1 MSSFD
6 LNIDLGKAFGKHKIN
21 IVVEHTGL
29 GHIVFYGKLPVVKE
43 LREEVKVD
51 GWLIV
56 ELEDINRSLADLKL
70 MLQRYGLEKSS
81 QLQLDIQQLPLL
93 KKINSFALNAGYKN
107 ISFNINELSNGANKI
122 SLAARVEFNRSGQA
136 ALNW

>member
-29 GHIVFYGKLPVVKE
+29 GHIVFYGKLPFVKE

-51 GWLIV
+51 DWLIN
-56 ELEDINRSLADLKL
+56 ELEEINRSLTDFKL
-70 MLQRYGLEKSS
+70 MLQRYGLDSS
-81 QLQLDIQQLPLL
+81 RLQIDSQQLPII
-93 KKINSFALNAGYKN
+93 KKTNSFALNAGYKN
-107 ISFNINELSNGANKI
+107 ISININELSDCINKI

>member
-29 GHIVFYGKLPVVKE
+29 GHIVFYGKLPFIKE

-51 GWLIV
+51 GWLIG
-56 ELEDINRSLADLKL
+56 ELEEINRSLADLKL
-70 MLQRYGLEKSS
+70 MLQRS